1 VLGGYFV
8 LSTLAYAF
16 PHRPALWPL
25 LAAAHLAFGGALL
38 TGHWQ
43 TLRRWARGAPGP
55 PARREPEE
63 AAAAGPGRHRP
74 GRHRRG
80 PHRRGPLRRAVAVV
94 ADWYPLILLPFLYW
108 ELPLLN
114 QSIWG
119 GHYFD
124 AMVQRWEA
132 AVFGTQ
138 VALTFPRRF
147 TSLLISE
154 PLHFAYLSYYLILY
168 VFPAVVYARR
178 GRDAFLDTLFGMM
191 LGFAIYYT
199 VFILFPVKG
208 PYFLF
213 PPPGEPQSAGPMY
226 QTVQFI
232 LGSGAS
238 AGTAFPS
245 SHTAL
250 AAIQTTNA
258 RRHLPAA
265 VPLLA
270 LGTLGI
276 AFGAV
281 YSGIHYAVDTA
292 AGLATGLVV
301 GLLVPRVRG
310 WLR

>member
-1 VLGGYFV
+1 MDGSSPRPARPLDRVVGGYLV
-8 LSTLAYAF
+8 LAALAYAF

-25 LAAAHLAFGGALL
+25 LVAAHLALGGALL
-38 TGHWQ
+38 TGGWER
-43 TLRRWARGAPGP
+43 LRRWARGEPD
-55 PARREPEE
+55 RRWPD
-63 AAAAGPGRHRP
+63 
-74 GRHRRG
+74 
-80 PHRRGPLRRAVAVV
+80 PLRRTAAIV
-94 ADWYPLILLPFLYW
+94 ADGYPLLLLPFLYW

-124 AMVQRWEA
+124 ALVQQWEA

-138 VALTFPRRF
+138 VAVTFPRRF
-147 TSLLISE
+147 TSLLLSE

-168 VFPAVVYARR
+168 VYPVVVYARR
-178 GRDAFLDTLFGMM
+178 GRDALVDTLFGMM
-191 LGFAIYYT
+191 LGFAVHYT
-199 VFILFPVKG
+199 VFITFPVKG

-226 QTVQFI
+226 RTVQFI

-238 AGTAFPS
+238 SGTAFPS

-250 AAIQTTNA
+250 AAVQVTNA
-258 RRHLPAA
+258 VRHLPAA
-265 VPLLA
+265 APILA

-281 YSGIHYAVDTA
+281 YSGIHYAIDTTV
-292 AGLATGLVV
+292 GLGTGLLI
-301 GLLVPRVRG
+301 GLLVPVARR
-310 WLR
+310 WLK